1 MLKPIRIA
9 SLLLALS
16 LLLAACGGSSS
27 SSTPPADSGSSSS
40 EPTSSEAPASG
51 DSAGEASAD
60 DGVDRSKLS
69 STLHFY
75 NWADY
80 IDETILDMFQEE
92 YGVQVIVDVFDNNED
107 MIAKVRTGGS
117 GYDIVGP
124 SDYAV
129 DIMVKDGLLAKLDK
143 SLLPKFKY
151 LKPEQL
157 DLYFDPGNQYSIPYN
172 QGVTGIAYL
181 KSYFDTPPDSWE
193 IFFDPAQ
200 AEQLSAKG
208 GFAMLDDE
216 RETPGA
222 ALRYIGKSLNST
234 DSADLA
240 QVEEILKAQKPFV
253 SSYDSSRMGRKLA
266 SGEIIAAHC
275 YNSVAL
281 QARLGLSD
289 EFPGNEDVGFF
300 VPKEGGVIW
309 QDNLAILA
317 DSPNAYTAH
326 VFLNFLMRPDIAAIN
341 AEYILGIT
349 PNAEA
354 EKMLPAELQELN
366 QQGFSV
372 SPEVLERVEWIQ
384 RNEESSVFTDLWTA
398 VKGE

>member
-1 MLKPIRIA
+1 MLKSTRIA

-16 LLLAACGGSSS
+16 LFLAACGGSA
-27 SSTPPADSGSSSS
+27 STPPPADSGSSNP
-40 EPTSSEAPASG
+40 EPTSSEASTG
-51 DSAGEASAD
+51 ESTEGEAAA
-60 DGVDRSKLS
+60 DGVDRSQLS

-80 IDETILDMFQEE
+80 IDETILDKFQEE

-107 MIAKVRTGGS
+107 MIAKVRTGSS

-143 SLLPKFKY
+143 SLLSNMQY
-151 LKPEQL
+151 LKPDQL
-157 DLYFDPGNQYSIPYN
+157 DLYFDPGNEYSLPYN

-181 KSYFDTPPDSWE
+181 KSKFDTPPDSWS

-200 AEQLSAKG
+200 AEAIAAKG

-222 ALRYIGKSLNST
+222 ALRYIGKSFNST
-234 DSADLA
+234 DPADLA
-240 QVEEILKAQKPFV
+240 QVEEILKTQKPFV
-253 SSYDSSRMGRKLA
+253 SSYDSSSIGRKLA
-266 SGEIIAAHC
+266 SEEIIAAHS

-289 EFPGNEDVGFF
+289 EFPGNEDVAFF
-300 VPKEGGVIW
+300 VPKEGGAIW

-326 VFLNFLMRPDIAAIN
+326 VFLNYLMRPDIAAIN

-354 EKMLPAELQELN
+354 EKLLPAEIQELN
-366 QQGFSV
+366 QQGFSADA
-372 SPEVLERVEWIQ
+372 EVLERVEWIE